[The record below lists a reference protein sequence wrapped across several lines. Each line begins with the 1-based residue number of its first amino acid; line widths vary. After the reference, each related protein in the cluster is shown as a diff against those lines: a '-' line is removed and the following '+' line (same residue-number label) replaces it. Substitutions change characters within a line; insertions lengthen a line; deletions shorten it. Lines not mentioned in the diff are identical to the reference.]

1 MNDELPSFD
10 LERYVPY
17 QFSVIAAQLS
27 ANLAKVYQDRF
38 GISVAEWRILVNLA
52 YSDSRSVRDIQ
63 KRIRLDKAKVSRA
76 VAQLENR
83 GLLTKKIDADDRRLL
98 ILALT
103 SEGRQMVARLVPL
116 AKDFQDHVAEKLGGE
131 ISALQ
136 DKLSHLMKELSDDQT
151 L

>member
-1 MNDELPSFD
+1 MSDELPSFD

-27 ANLAKVYQDRF
+27 SNLAALYQEKF

-63 KRIRLDKAKVSRA
+63 KRVRLDKAKVSRA
-76 VAQLENR
+76 VAQLESR
-83 GLLTKKIDADDRRLL
+83 GFLTKEIDGEDRRLL
-98 ILALT
+98 HLELT
-103 SEGRQMVARLVPL
+103 PAGRDLVAQLVPL
-116 AKDFQDHVAEKLGGE
+116 AEEFQSTVASKLDGE
-131 ISALQ
+131 FAALQ
-136 DKLSHLMKELSDDQT
+136 NKLSLLMKELSDDQT

>member
-1 MNDELPSFD
+1 MTDELPSFD
-10 LERYVPY
+10 LEHYVPY

-27 ANLAKVYQDRF
+27 LDLAQLYQERF

-76 VAQLENR
+76 VARLENR
-83 GLLTKKIDADDRRLL
+83 KLLTKTIDETDRRLL
-98 ILALT
+98 ILELT
-103 SEGRQMVARLVPL
+103 PQGRQLVAQLVPL
-116 AKDFQDHVAEKLGGE
+116 AQRFQDQIAAKLEGDFA
-131 ISALQ
+131 ALQ
-136 DKLSHLMKELSDDQT
+136 DHLSHLMKELSNDQT